1 MAGGMI
7 PPIGIA
13 IATSLFKNRFSKE
26 ERESGKVCYFL
37 GACFITE
44 GVIPFA
50 ASDPLR
56 VIPACILGSSL
67 GGFISALFKVEVIA
81 PHGGIFILPIVANP
95 LMWIISILAGS
106 IITAILIGF
115 LKKNIIQ
122 EYKLNSLYS

>member
-1 MAGGMI
+1 M
-7 PPIGIA
+7 
-13 IATSLFKNRFSKE
+13 
-26 ERESGKVCYFL
+26 

-115 LKKNIIQ
+115 LKK
-122 EYKLNSLYS
+122 EYNSRI